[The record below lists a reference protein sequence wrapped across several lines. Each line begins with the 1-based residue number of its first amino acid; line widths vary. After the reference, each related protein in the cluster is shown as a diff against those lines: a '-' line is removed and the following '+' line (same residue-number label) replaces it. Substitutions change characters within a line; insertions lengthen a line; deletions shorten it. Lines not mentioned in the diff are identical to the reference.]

1 MHERLR
7 LVLTGA
13 LALGPLVALGASVPA
28 AAADEM
34 CNGVPATIVGT
45 PGGQVHGT
53 PEDDVIVSNGAI
65 YVGGGL
71 GDELICTTGTQHD
84 KDRLISFDG
93 GAGNNV
99 IDRRGDLDLT
109 VFVSVSLVGDADV
122 LYGSDGP
129 EQVSLESRQPDAGP
143 VSVHTAGGDD
153 TVFIDSAAQF
163 AEPSLVDTGPGDD
176 RIATYGEV
184 ANLQL
189 NDSEGDDTLAFADD
203 NPSRWRVDAHRG
215 VATFGHGLQVGFTGF
230 DTYYFSLGNPRT
242 RVTFLGS
249 PRAETVSLEGR
260 GQIRKARL
268 GRGDDVVRFERF
280 ALPTTDLSGGGGRDT
295 LVVLADR
302 KRGVNVDLPRRFFA
316 MGAGLR
322 NPLKQFENVSVE
334 GGRVTIVGDAK
345 DNEIEWWGCEG
356 GTASG
361 GDGDDSIGPTGRFH
375 VCGAVRFDA
384 AGGPGDDRLA
394 GSKFRDVLDGGAGR
408 DKADGGP
415 GVDACPAVEVVRGCE
430 RS

>member
-7 LVLTGA
+7 LILTGT
-13 LALGPLVALGASVPA
+13 LVFGPVVALGVPA
-28 AAADEM
+28 PATAADEM

-71 GDELICTTGTQHD
+71 GDDLICTTGTQHD
-84 KDRLISFDG
+84 KNRLISFDG

-99 IDRRGDLDLT
+99 IDRRGDADLT
-109 VFVSVSLVGDADV
+109 VFVSISLSGDADV

-129 EQVSLESRQPDAGP
+129 EQVSLTSRQVDAGP

-153 TVFIDSAAQF
+153 TVFIDHETQF
-163 AEPSLVDTGPGDD
+163 AEPSTVDTGPGDD
-176 RIATYGEV
+176 RLATYGGV
-184 ANLQL
+184 NNLQVSDGDG
-189 NDSEGDDTLAFADD
+189 NDILAFADYE
-203 NPSRWRVDAHRG
+203 PSRWKVDARKG
-215 VATFGHGLQVGFTGF
+215 LATFGDGVQLGFSGF
-230 DTYYFSLGNPRT
+230 DTYFFTLSNPRT
-242 RVTFLGS
+242 RVMFLGS
-249 PRAETVSLEGR
+249 PRGETVSLEGR

-280 ALPTTDLSGGGGRDT
+280 ALPTTDLAGGGGRDT
-295 LVVLADR
+295 VVLLADR
-302 KRGVNVDLPRRFFA
+302 KRGVNVDLPGRFFA

-334 GGRVTIVGDAK
+334 GGRVRIIGDAK

-356 GTASG
+356 GIASG
-361 GDGDDSIGPTGRFH
+361 GDGDDSIGPTGGPH
-375 VCGAVRFDA
+375 ACGAVSFDA
-384 AGGPGDDRLA
+384 TGGLGDDRLT
-394 GSKFRDVLDGGAGR
+394 GSKRRDVLDGGPGR

-415 GVDACPAVEVVRGCE
+415 GVDACPASEVVRSCE